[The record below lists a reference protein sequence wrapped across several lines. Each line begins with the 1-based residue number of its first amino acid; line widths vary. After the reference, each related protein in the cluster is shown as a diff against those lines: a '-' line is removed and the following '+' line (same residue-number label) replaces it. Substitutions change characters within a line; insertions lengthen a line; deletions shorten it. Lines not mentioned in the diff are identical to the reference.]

1 MAQIKRYMF
10 ASHLRAEASS
20 HIRHYRAGKLR
31 REGRGMSFWFDPHGA
46 SIIEVPLADRELTFM
61 VKSQSSDYQ
70 DLAVQ
75 GTILWRVADAARLS
89 DRVDFALDLKSGVPQ
104 AKPEDH
110 IRSVLSSLARQF
122 SDNYLKA
129 LGVRAVLEAGLAPM
143 QAVLNQGF
151 AEDPTAEN
159 MGLEVISVRVSAL
172 SPSSEL
178 ARALQAPTFEALQ
191 QQSDEATFARRALAV
206 EKERAI
212 AENELNNQTELAARK
227 ADLIAREDANARA
240 EAEAL
245 SAAEMITAEGAAQS
259 KVISAEAEATRIR
272 AVEQAEADME
282 KARMAALAQV
292 DAAALYALAAREF
305 AGKLEHIDSITVTP
319 DMLAGLVQQV
329 RSLTAPHPAASPAQG
344 G

>member
-1 MAQIKRYMF
+1 MAQIKRYPF
-10 ASHLRAEASS
+10 ASHLRSEASS
-20 HIRHYRAGKLR
+20 HIRQYRGGKMR
-31 REGRGMSFWFDPHGA
+31 REGRGLSFWFDPHGA
-46 SIIEVPLADRELTFM
+46 SIIEVPLADRELTFL

-89 DRVDFALDLKSGVPQ
+89 DRVDFALDLKTGKPQ
-104 AKPEDH
+104 GKPEDH
-110 IRSVLSSLARQF
+110 IRSVLSGLARQF
-122 SDNYLKA
+122 ADDYLKP

-143 QAVLNQGF
+143 QAALNAGF
-151 AEDPTAEN
+151 ASDPTAGD
-159 MGLEVISVRVSAL
+159 MGLEVIAVRVASLA
-172 SPSSEL
+172 PSSEL

-227 ADLIAREDANARA
+227 AELIAREDANARA

-245 SAAEMITAEGAAQS
+245 SAAEKITAEGAAAA
-259 KVISAEAEATRIR
+259 KVIAAEAEATRIR
-272 AVEQAEADME
+272 AVEQAEAEME

-292 DAAALYALAAREF
+292 HPQALYALAARDF
-305 AGKLEHIDSITVTP
+305 ASKLERIDSITVSP
-319 DMLAGLVQQV
+319 DMLAGLMQQV
-329 RSLTAPHPAASPAQG
+329 RALTAPDVAPKG